1 MVNHPNR
8 GWRSR
13 WSIDLESATAT
24 HRDGW
29 VFKFSPVDGEP
40 GAFDGECV
48 VMPAPPSP
56 LTQEHLAQASRIARE
71 AGDIYI
77 EARNDRH

>member
-1 MVNHPNR
+1 MTNHPNR

-13 WSIDLESATAT
+13 WTIDLESATAT

-29 VFKFSPVDGEP
+29 VFKFSSVDDEP
-40 GAFDGECV
+40 GAFDGECIGQ
-48 VMPAPPSP
+48 PTP
-56 LTQEHLAQASRIARE
+56 LKSEHISQASRVARE

-77 EARNDRH
+77 EARNARH